1 MNLHEFLTPIQDI
14 CRRPGPFDRIVL
26 TSRVRLARNLKDTP
40 FPGRATK
47 QQRDEHLQIIKPV
60 VESLTSMKKGFSQ
73 ELNDLADLDRQL
85 LVERHLISREL
96 AKKKQGAAFVLSKDE
111 TCSIMINEED
121 HLRMQVILP
130 GLQVKEAWK
139 AVDKIDTQLENK
151 LPIAF
156 SGRYGFLTACPTNT
170 GTGMR
175 VSAMLHLPG
184 LVIAEHMQQTITAV
198 NKLGLAVRGLYGE
211 GTEALGNV
219 FQISNQMTL
228 GETEFDIIER
238 LNKVVV
244 QIIENEENA
253 RAKLLES
260 NPEMVFN
267 NIGRAY
273 GILTNAHVISSKE
286 AKNLLSLLRL
296 GLDLGYFP
304 EMDPEVVDEL
314 FIVTEPAHIQHR
326 ECKKMSPEERDIMRA
341 TQLRERLEGMQ
352 RPSMQVIAAKNDDQ
366 PDTGESDSS
375 EDTQT
380 DAEDGSGQET

>member
-1 MNLHEFLTPIQDI
+1 
-14 CRRPGPFDRIVL
+14 
-26 TSRVRLARNLKDTP
+26 
-40 FPGRATK
+40 
-47 QQRDEHLQIIKPV
+47 
-60 VESLTSMKKGFSQ
+60 MKKGFAS
-73 ELNDLADLDRQL
+73 DLVSLEDLDRQL

-130 GLQVKEAWK
+130 GLQIKEAWK
-139 AVDKIDTQLENK
+139 AVNKLDTLLEDK

-170 GTGMR
+170 GTGIR

-228 GETEFDIIER
+228 GETENDIIER

-244 QIIENEENA
+244 QVIENEENA

-260 NPEMVFN
+260 NPEMLFN

-304 EMDPEVVDEL
+304 DMDPEVVDEL
-314 FIVTEPAHIQHR
+314 FIVTEPGHIQSK
-326 ECKKMSPEERDIMRA
+326 EAKKMSPEERDIMRA
-341 TQLRERLEGMQ
+341 TQLRERLEGMAKPQ
-352 RPSMQVIAAKNDDQ
+352 MATASDEDPPSEN
-366 PDTGESDSS
+366 PEGS
-375 EDTQT
+375 E
-380 DAEDGSGQET
+380 EEEGPSEC

>member
-1 MNLHEFLTPIQDI
+1 MNLHQFLTPILDI

-40 FPGRATK
+40 FPGRASK
-47 QQRDEHLQIIKPV
+47 QQREDHLQAIQPV
-60 VESLTSMKKGFSQ
+60 VEALPPMKKGFAS
-73 ELNDLADLDRQL
+73 DLVSLEDLDRQL

-130 GLQVKEAWK
+130 GLQIKEAWK
-139 AVDKIDTQLENK
+139 AVNKLDTLLEDK

-170 GTGMR
+170 GTGIR

-228 GETEFDIIER
+228 GETENDIIER

-260 NPEMVFN
+260 NPEMLFN

-304 EMDPEVVDEL
+304 DMDPEVVDEL
-314 FIVTEPAHIQHR
+314 FIVTEPGHIQFK
-326 ECKKMSPEERDIMRA
+326 EAKKMSPEERDIMRA
-341 TQLRERLEGMQ
+341 TQLRERLEGMAKPQ
-352 RPSMQVIAAKNDDQ
+352 MATASDEDPPSEN
-366 PDTGESDSS
+366 PEGS
-375 EDTQT
+375 E
-380 DAEDGSGQET
+380 EEEGPSEC

>member
-1 MNLHEFLTPIQDI
+1 MNLHQFLTPIQDI

-40 FPGRATK
+40 FPGRASK
-47 QQRDEHLQIIKPV
+47 QQREDHLQAIQPV
-60 VESLTSMKKGFSQ
+60 VEALPPMKKGFSG
-73 ELNDLADLDRQL
+73 DLVSLEDLDRQL

-139 AVDKIDTQLENK
+139 AVNKLDTLLEDK

-170 GTGMR
+170 GTGIR

-228 GETEFDIIER
+228 GETENDIIER

-260 NPEMVFN
+260 NPEMLFN

-304 EMDPEVVDEL
+304 DMDPEVVDEL
-314 FIVTEPAHIQHR
+314 FIVTEPGHIQFK
-326 ECKKMSPEERDIMRA
+326 EAKKMSPEERDIMRA
-341 TQLRERLEGMQ
+341 TQLRERLKGM
-352 RPSMQVIAAKNDDQ
+352 AKPQ
-366 PDTGESDSS
+366 MSTASDEDPPS
-375 EDTQT
+375 EDP
-380 DAEDGSGQET
+380 EGSEEEEGPSEC

>member
-1 MNLHEFLTPIQDI
+1 MNLHQFLTPIQDI

-40 FPGRATK
+40 FPGRASK
-47 QQRDEHLQIIKPV
+47 QQREDHLQAIQPV
-60 VESLTSMKKGFSQ
+60 VEALPPMKKGFSS
-73 ELNDLADLDRQL
+73 DLVSLEDLDRQL

-130 GLQVKEAWK
+130 GLQIKEAWK
-139 AVDKIDTQLENK
+139 AVNKLDTLLEDK

-170 GTGMR
+170 GTGIR

-228 GETEFDIIER
+228 GETENDIIER

-260 NPEMVFN
+260 NPEMLFN

-304 EMDPEVVDEL
+304 VMDPEVVDEL
-314 FIVTEPAHIQHR
+314 FIVTEPGHIQFK
-326 ECKKMSPEERDIMRA
+326 EAKKMSPEERDIMRA
-341 TQLRERLEGMQ
+341 TQLRERLEGM
-352 RPSMQVIAAKNDDQ
+352 AK
-366 PDTGESDSS
+366 PEMATASDEDPPS
-375 EDTQT
+375 EDP
-380 DAEDGSGQET
+380 EGSEEEEGPSEC

>member
-1 MNLHEFLTPIQDI
+1 MNLHQFLTPIQDI

-40 FPGRATK
+40 FPGRASK
-47 QQRDEHLQIIKPV
+47 QQREDHLQAIQPV
-60 VESLTSMKKGFSQ
+60 VEALPPMKKGFAS
-73 ELNDLADLDRQL
+73 DLVSLEDLDRQL

-130 GLQVKEAWK
+130 GLQIKEAWK
-139 AVDKIDTQLENK
+139 AVNKLDTLLEDK

-170 GTGMR
+170 GTGIR

-228 GETEFDIIER
+228 GETENDIIER

-260 NPEMVFN
+260 NPEMLFN

-304 EMDPEVVDEL
+304 DMDPEVVDEL
-314 FIVTEPAHIQHR
+314 FIVTEPGHIQFK
-326 ECKKMSPEERDIMRA
+326 EAKKMSPEERDIMRA
-341 TQLRERLEGMQ
+341 TQLRERLEGMAKPQ
-352 RPSMQVIAAKNDDQ
+352 MATASDEDPPSEN
-366 PDTGESDSS
+366 PEGS
-375 EDTQT
+375 E
-380 DAEDGSGQET
+380 EEEGPSEC

>member
-1 MNLHEFLTPIQDI
+1 MNLHQFLTPIQDI

-40 FPGRATK
+40 FPGRASK
-47 QQRDEHLQIIKPV
+47 QQREDHLQAIQPV
-60 VESLTSMKKGFSQ
+60 VEALPPMKKGFASDLVSL
-73 ELNDLADLDRQL
+73 EDLNRQL

-130 GLQVKEAWK
+130 GLQIKEAWK
-139 AVDKIDTQLENK
+139 AVNKLDTLLEDK

-170 GTGMR
+170 GTGIR

-228 GETEFDIIER
+228 GETENDIIER

-260 NPEMVFN
+260 NPEMLFN

-304 EMDPEVVDEL
+304 DMDPEVVDEL
-314 FIVTEPAHIQHR
+314 FIVTEPGHIQFK
-326 ECKKMSPEERDIMRA
+326 EAKKMSPEERDIMRA
-341 TQLRERLEGMQ
+341 TQLRERLEGMAKPLMSTASDEDP
-352 RPSMQVIAAKNDDQ
+352 PSEN
-366 PDTGESDSS
+366 PEGS
-375 EDTQT
+375 E
-380 DAEDGSGQET
+380 EEEGPSEC

>member
-1 MNLHEFLTPIQDI
+1 MNLHQFLTPIQDI

-40 FPGRATK
+40 FPGRASK
-47 QQRDEHLQIIKPV
+47 QQREDHLQAIQPV
-60 VESLTSMKKGFSQ
+60 VEALPPMKKGFAS
-73 ELNDLADLDRQL
+73 DLVSLEDLDRQL

-130 GLQVKEAWK
+130 GLQIKEAWK
-139 AVDKIDTQLENK
+139 AVNKLDTLLEDK

-170 GTGMR
+170 GTGIR

-228 GETEFDIIER
+228 GETENDIIER

-260 NPEMVFN
+260 NPEILFN

-304 EMDPEVVDEL
+304 DMDPEVVDEL
-314 FIVTEPAHIQHR
+314 FIVTEPGHIQSK
-326 ECKKMSPEERDIMRA
+326 EAKKMSPEERDIMRA
-341 TQLRERLEGMQ
+341 TQLRERLEGMAKPQ
-352 RPSMQVIAAKNDDQ
+352 MATASDEDPPSENPEV
-366 PDTGESDSS
+366 S
-375 EDTQT
+375 E
-380 DAEDGSGQET
+380 EEEGPSEC

>member
-1 MNLHEFLTPIQDI
+1 MNLHQFLTPIQDI

-40 FPGRATK
+40 FPGRASK
-47 QQRDEHLQIIKPV
+47 QQREDHLQAIQPV
-60 VESLTSMKKGFSQ
+60 VEALPPMKKGFAS
-73 ELNDLADLDRQL
+73 DLVSLEDLDRQL

-130 GLQVKEAWK
+130 GLQIKEAWK
-139 AVDKIDTQLENK
+139 AVNKLDTLLEDK

-170 GTGMR
+170 GTGIR

-228 GETEFDIIER
+228 GETENDIIER

-260 NPEMVFN
+260 NPEMLFN

-304 EMDPEVVDEL
+304 DMDPEVVDEL
-314 FIVTEPAHIQHR
+314 FIVTEPGHIQSK
-326 ECKKMSPEERDIMRA
+326 EAKKMSPEERDIMRA
-341 TQLRERLEGMQ
+341 TQLRERLEGMAKPQ
-352 RPSMQVIAAKNDDQ
+352 MATASDEDPPSEN
-366 PDTGESDSS
+366 PEGS
-375 EDTQT
+375 E
-380 DAEDGSGQET
+380 EEEGPSEC

>member
-1 MNLHEFLTPIQDI
+1 MNLHQFLTPIQDI

-40 FPGRATK
+40 FPGRASK
-47 QQRDEHLQIIKPV
+47 QQREDHLQAIQPV
-60 VESLTSMKKGFSQ
+60 VEALPPMKKGFAS
-73 ELNDLADLDRQL
+73 DLVSLEDLDRQL

-130 GLQVKEAWK
+130 GLQIKEAWK
-139 AVDKIDTQLENK
+139 AVNKLDTLLEDK

-156 SGRYGFLTACPTNT
+156 SGRYGFLPACPTNT
-170 GTGMR
+170 GTGIR

-198 NKLGLAVRGLYGE
+198 NKLGLAVRGLYGA
-211 GTEALGNV
+211 GTAALGNV

-228 GETEFDIIER
+228 GETENDIIER

-244 QIIENEENA
+244 QVIENEENA

-260 NPEMVFN
+260 NPEMLFN

-304 EMDPEVVDEL
+304 DMDPEVVDEL
-314 FIVTEPAHIQHR
+314 FIVTEPGHIQFK
-326 ECKKMSPEERDIMRA
+326 EAKKMSPEERDSMRA
-341 TQLRERLEGMQ
+341 TQLRERLEGMAKPQ
-352 RPSMQVIAAKNDDQ
+352 MATASDEDPPSEN
-366 PDTGESDSS
+366 PEGS
-375 EDTQT
+375 E
-380 DAEDGSGQET
+380 EEEGPSEC

>member
-1 MNLHEFLTPIQDI
+1 MNLHQFLTPIQDI

-40 FPGRATK
+40 FPGRASK
-47 QQRDEHLQIIKPV
+47 QQREDHLQAIQPV
-60 VESLTSMKKGFSQ
+60 VEALPPMKKGFAS
-73 ELNDLADLDRQL
+73 DLVSLEDLDRQL

-130 GLQVKEAWK
+130 GLQIKEAWK
-139 AVDKIDTQLENK
+139 AVNKLDTLLEDK

-170 GTGMR
+170 GTGIR

-228 GETEFDIIER
+228 GETENDIIER

-260 NPEMVFN
+260 NPEMLFN

-304 EMDPEVVDEL
+304 DMDPEVVDEL
-314 FIVTEPAHIQHR
+314 FIVTEPGHIQFK
-326 ECKKMSPEERDIMRA
+326 EAKKMSPEERDIMRA
-341 TQLRERLEGMQ
+341 TQLRERLEGMAKPLMSTASDEDP
-352 RPSMQVIAAKNDDQ
+352 PSEN
-366 PDTGESDSS
+366 PEGS
-375 EDTQT
+375 E
-380 DAEDGSGQET
+380 EEEGPSEC

>member
-1 MNLHEFLTPIQDI
+1 MNLHQFLTPIQDI

-40 FPGRATK
+40 FPGRASK
-47 QQRDEHLQIIKPV
+47 QQREDHLQAIQPV
-60 VESLTSMKKGFSQ
+60 VEALPPMKKGFSS
-73 ELNDLADLDRQL
+73 DLVSLEDLDRQL

-130 GLQVKEAWK
+130 GLQIKEAWK
-139 AVDKIDTQLENK
+139 AVNKLDTLLEDK

-170 GTGMR
+170 GTGIR

-228 GETEFDIIER
+228 GETENDIIER

-260 NPEMVFN
+260 NPEMLFN

-304 EMDPEVVDEL
+304 DMDPEVVDEL
-314 FIVTEPAHIQHR
+314 FIVTEPGHIQFK
-326 ECKKMSPEERDIMRA
+326 EAKKMSPEERDIMRA
-341 TQLRERLEGMQ
+341 TQLRERLEGM
-352 RPSMQVIAAKNDDQ
+352 AKPQMTTSSDDD
-366 PDTGESDSS
+366 PSS
-375 EDTQT
+375 ENP
-380 DAEDGSGQET
+380 EESEEEEGPSEC

>member
-1 MNLHEFLTPIQDI
+1 MNLHQFLTPIQDI

-40 FPGRATK
+40 FPGRASK
-47 QQRDEHLQIIKPV
+47 QQREDHLQAIQPV
-60 VESLTSMKKGFSQ
+60 VEALPPMKKGFAS
-73 ELNDLADLDRQL
+73 DLVSLEDLDRQL

-130 GLQVKEAWK
+130 GLQIKEAWK
-139 AVDKIDTQLENK
+139 AVNKLDTLLEDK

-170 GTGMR
+170 GTGIR

-228 GETEFDIIER
+228 GETENDIIER

-260 NPEMVFN
+260 NPEMLFN

-304 EMDPEVVDEL
+304 DMDPEVVDEL
-314 FIVTEPAHIQHR
+314 FIVTEPGHIQFK
-326 ECKKMSPEERDIMRA
+326 EAKKMSPEERDIMRA
-341 TQLRERLEGMQ
+341 TQLRERLEGMAKPQ
-352 RPSMQVIAAKNDDQ
+352 MSTVSDEDPPSEN
-366 PDTGESDSS
+366 PEGS
-375 EDTQT
+375 E
-380 DAEDGSGQET
+380 EEEGPSEC

>member
-1 MNLHEFLTPIQDI
+1 MKLHQFLTPIQNI

-26 TSRVRLARNLKDTP
+26 TSRVRLARNLKDMP
-40 FPGRATK
+40 FPGRASK
-47 QQRDEHLQIIKPV
+47 QQREDHLRAIQPV
-60 VESLTSMKKGFSQ
+60 VQALPPMKKGFSS
-73 ELNDLADLDRQL
+73 DLVSLKDLDRQL

-130 GLQVKEAWK
+130 GLQIKEAWK
-139 AVDKIDTQLENK
+139 AVNKLDTLLENK

-170 GTGMR
+170 GTGIR

-228 GETEFDIIER
+228 GETENDIIER

-253 RAKLLES
+253 RAKLLEG
-260 NPEMVFN
+260 NPEMLFN

-304 EMDPEVVDEL
+304 DMNPEVVDEL
-314 FIVTEPAHIQHR
+314 FIVTEPGHIQFK
-326 ECKKMSPEERDIMRA
+326 EAKKMSPEERDIMRA
-341 TQLRERLEGMQ
+341 TQLRERLEGM
-352 RPSMQVIAAKNDDQ
+352 AKPQMSNA
-366 PDTGESDSS
+366 SD
-375 EDTQT
+375 EDPTSQ
-380 DAEDGSGQET
+380 DPEGAEEEGQSKS

>member
-1 MNLHEFLTPIQDI
+1 MNLHQFLTPIQDI

-40 FPGRATK
+40 FPGRASK
-47 QQRDEHLQIIKPV
+47 QQREDHLQAIQPV
-60 VESLTSMKKGFSQ
+60 VEALPPMKKGFAS
-73 ELNDLADLDRQL
+73 DLVSLEDLDRQL

-130 GLQVKEAWK
+130 GLQIKEAWK
-139 AVDKIDTQLENK
+139 AVNKLDTLLEDK

-170 GTGMR
+170 GTGIR

-228 GETEFDIIER
+228 GETENDIIER

-244 QIIENEENA
+244 QVIENEENA

-260 NPEMVFN
+260 NPEMLFN

-304 EMDPEVVDEL
+304 DMDPEVVDEL
-314 FIVTEPAHIQHR
+314 FIVTEPGHIQFK
-326 ECKKMSPEERDIMRA
+326 EAKKMSPEERDIMRA
-341 TQLRERLEGMQ
+341 TQLRERLEGMAKPQ
-352 RPSMQVIAAKNDDQ
+352 MSTVSDEDPPSEN
-366 PDTGESDSS
+366 PEGS
-375 EDTQT
+375 E
-380 DAEDGSGQET
+380 EEEGPSEC

>member
-1 MNLHEFLTPIQDI
+1 MNLHQFLTPIQDI

-40 FPGRATK
+40 FPGRASK
-47 QQRDEHLQIIKPV
+47 QQREDHLQAIQPV
-60 VESLTSMKKGFSQ
+60 VEALPPMKKGFAS
-73 ELNDLADLDRQL
+73 DLVSLEDLDRQL

-130 GLQVKEAWK
+130 GLQIKEAWK
-139 AVDKIDTQLENK
+139 AVNKLDTLLEDK

-170 GTGMR
+170 GTGIR

-228 GETEFDIIER
+228 GETENDIIER

-260 NPEMVFN
+260 NPEMLFN

-304 EMDPEVVDEL
+304 DMDPEVVDEL
-314 FIVTEPAHIQHR
+314 FIVTEPGHIQFK
-326 ECKKMSPEERDIMRA
+326 EAKKMSPEERDIMRA
-341 TQLRERLEGMQ
+341 TKLRKRLEGM
-352 RPSMQVIAAKNDDQ
+352 AKPQ
-366 PDTGESDSS
+366 MSTASDEDPPS
-375 EDTQT
+375 EDP
-380 DAEDGSGQET
+380 EGSEEEEGPSEC

>member
-1 MNLHEFLTPIQDI
+1 MNLHQFLTPIQDI

-40 FPGRATK
+40 FPGRASK
-47 QQRDEHLQIIKPV
+47 QQREDHLQAIQPV
-60 VESLTSMKKGFSQ
+60 VEALPPMKKGFAS
-73 ELNDLADLDRQL
+73 DLVSLEDLDRQL

-130 GLQVKEAWK
+130 GLQIKEAWK
-139 AVDKIDTQLENK
+139 AVNKLDTLLEDK

-170 GTGMR
+170 GTGIR

-228 GETEFDIIER
+228 GETENDIIER

-253 RAKLLES
+253 RPKSLES
-260 NPEMVFN
+260 NPAKLSN
-267 NIGRAY
+267 NTGRAY

-304 EMDPEVVDEL
+304 DMDPEVVDEL
-314 FIVTEPAHIQHR
+314 FIVTEPGHIQFK
-326 ECKKMSPEERDIMRA
+326 EAKKMSPEERDIMRA
-341 TQLRERLEGMQ
+341 TQLRERLEGMAKPLMSTASDEDP
-352 RPSMQVIAAKNDDQ
+352 PSEN
-366 PDTGESDSS
+366 PEGS
-375 EDTQT
+375 E
-380 DAEDGSGQET
+380 EEEGPSEC

>member
-1 MNLHEFLTPIQDI
+1 MNLHQFLTPIQDI

-40 FPGRATK
+40 FPGRASK
-47 QQRDEHLQIIKPV
+47 QQREDHLQAIQPV
-60 VESLTSMKKGFSQ
+60 VEALPPMKKGFAS
-73 ELNDLADLDRQL
+73 DLVSLEDLDRQL

-130 GLQVKEAWK
+130 GLQIKEAWK
-139 AVDKIDTQLENK
+139 AVNKLDTLLEDK

-170 GTGMR
+170 GTGIR

-228 GETEFDIIER
+228 GETENDIIER
-238 LNKVVV
+238 LNKVVM

-260 NPEMVFN
+260 NPEMLFN

-304 EMDPEVVDEL
+304 DMDPEVVDEL
-314 FIVTEPAHIQHR
+314 FIVTEPGHIQFK
-326 ECKKMSPEERDIMRA
+326 EAKKMSPEERDIMRA
-341 TQLRERLEGMQ
+341 TQLRERLEGMAKPQ
-352 RPSMQVIAAKNDDQ
+352 MATASDEDPPSEN
-366 PDTGESDSS
+366 PEGS
-375 EDTQT
+375 E
-380 DAEDGSGQET
+380 EEEGPSEC

>member
-1 MNLHEFLTPIQDI
+1 MNLHQFLTPIQDI

-40 FPGRATK
+40 FPGRASK
-47 QQRDEHLQIIKPV
+47 QQREDHLQAIQPV
-60 VESLTSMKKGFSQ
+60 VEALPPMKKGFAS
-73 ELNDLADLDRQL
+73 DLVSLEDLDRQL

-130 GLQVKEAWK
+130 GLQIKEAWK
-139 AVDKIDTQLENK
+139 AVNKLDTLLEDK

-170 GTGMR
+170 GTGIR

-228 GETEFDIIER
+228 GETENDIIER

-260 NPEMVFN
+260 NPEMLFN

-304 EMDPEVVDEL
+304 DMDPEVVDEL
-314 FIVTEPAHIQHR
+314 FIVTEPGHIQFK
-326 ECKKMSPEERDIMRA
+326 EAKKMSPEERDIMRA
-341 TQLRERLEGMQ
+341 TQLRERLEGM
-352 RPSMQVIAAKNDDQ
+352 AKPQ
-366 PDTGESDSS
+366 MSTASDEDHPS
-375 EDTQT
+375 EDP
-380 DAEDGSGQET
+380 EGSEEEEGPSEC

>member
-1 MNLHEFLTPIQDI
+1 MNLHQFLTPIQDI

-40 FPGRATK
+40 FPGRASK
-47 QQRDEHLQIIKPV
+47 QQREDHLQAIQPV
-60 VESLTSMKKGFSQ
+60 VEALPPMKKGFAS
-73 ELNDLADLDRQL
+73 DLVSLEDLDRQL

-130 GLQVKEAWK
+130 GLQIKEAWK
-139 AVDKIDTQLENK
+139 AVNKLDTLLEDK

-170 GTGMR
+170 GTGIR

-228 GETEFDIIER
+228 GETENDIIER

-244 QIIENEENA
+244 QVIENEENA

-260 NPEMVFN
+260 NPEMLFN

-304 EMDPEVVDEL
+304 DMDPEVVDEL
-314 FIVTEPAHIQHR
+314 FIVTEPGHIQFK
-326 ECKKMSPEERDIMRA
+326 EAKKMSPEERDIMRA
-341 TQLRERLEGMQ
+341 TQLRERLEGMAKPQ
-352 RPSMQVIAAKNDDQ
+352 MATASDEDPPSEN
-366 PDTGESDSS
+366 PEGS
-375 EDTQT
+375 E
-380 DAEDGSGQET
+380 EEEGPSEC

>member
-1 MNLHEFLTPIQDI
+1 MNLHQFLTPIQDI

-40 FPGRATK
+40 FPGRASK
-47 QQRDEHLQIIKPV
+47 QQREDHLQAIQPV
-60 VESLTSMKKGFSQ
+60 VEALPPMKKGFSS
-73 ELNDLADLDRQL
+73 DLVSLEDLDRQL

-130 GLQVKEAWK
+130 GLQIKEAWK
-139 AVDKIDTQLENK
+139 AVNKLDTLLEDK

-170 GTGMR
+170 GTGIR

-228 GETEFDIIER
+228 GETENDIIER

-260 NPEMVFN
+260 NPEMLFN

-304 EMDPEVVDEL
+304 DMDPEVVDEL
-314 FIVTEPAHIQHR
+314 FIVTEPGHIQFK
-326 ECKKMSPEERDIMRA
+326 EAKKMSPEERDIMRA
-341 TQLRERLEGMQ
+341 TQLRERLEGMAKPQ
-352 RPSMQVIAAKNDDQ
+352 MTAA
-366 PDTGESDSS
+366 SDEDPPS
-375 EDTQT
+375 EDP
-380 DAEDGSGQET
+380 EGSEEEGPSEC

>member
-1 MNLHEFLTPIQDI
+1 MNLHQFLTPIQDI
-14 CRRPGPFDRIVL
+14 CRRRGPFDRIVL

-40 FPGRATK
+40 FPGRASK
-47 QQRDEHLQIIKPV
+47 QQREDHLQAIQPV
-60 VESLTSMKKGFSQ
+60 VEALPPMKKGFAS
-73 ELNDLADLDRQL
+73 DLVSLEDLDRQL

-130 GLQVKEAWK
+130 GLQIKEAWK
-139 AVDKIDTQLENK
+139 AVNKLDTLLEDK

-170 GTGMR
+170 GTGIR

-228 GETEFDIIER
+228 GETENDIIER

-260 NPEMVFN
+260 NPEMLFN

-304 EMDPEVVDEL
+304 DMDPEVVDEL
-314 FIVTEPAHIQHR
+314 FIVTEPGHIQFK
-326 ECKKMSPEERDIMRA
+326 EAKKMSPEERDIMRA
-341 TQLRERLEGMQ
+341 TQLRERLEGMAKPLMSTASDEDP
-352 RPSMQVIAAKNDDQ
+352 PSEN
-366 PDTGESDSS
+366 PEGS
-375 EDTQT
+375 E
-380 DAEDGSGQET
+380 EEEGPSEC

>member
-1 MNLHEFLTPIQDI
+1 MNLHQFLTPIQDI

-40 FPGRATK
+40 FPGRASK
-47 QQRDEHLQIIKPV
+47 QQREDHLQAIQPV
-60 VESLTSMKKGFSQ
+60 VEALPPMKKGFSS
-73 ELNDLADLDRQL
+73 DLVSLEDLDRQL

-130 GLQVKEAWK
+130 GLQIKEAWK
-139 AVDKIDTQLENK
+139 AVNKLDTLLEDK

-170 GTGMR
+170 GTGIR

-228 GETEFDIIER
+228 GETENDIIER

-260 NPEMVFN
+260 NPEMLFN

-304 EMDPEVVDEL
+304 DMDPEVVDEL
-314 FIVTEPAHIQHR
+314 FIVTEPGHIQFK
-326 ECKKMSPEERDIMRA
+326 EAKKMSPEERDIMRA
-341 TQLRERLEGMQ
+341 TQLRERLEGMAKPEMATASDEDP
-352 RPSMQVIAAKNDDQ
+352 PSEN
-366 PDTGESDSS
+366 PEGS
-375 EDTQT
+375 E
-380 DAEDGSGQET
+380 EEEGPSEC

>member
-1 MNLHEFLTPIQDI
+1 MKLHQFLTPIQNI

-26 TSRVRLARNLKDTP
+26 TSRVRLARNLKDMP
-40 FPGRATK
+40 FPGRASK
-47 QQRDEHLQIIKPV
+47 QQREDHLRAIQPV
-60 VESLTSMKKGFSQ
+60 VQALPPMKKGFSS
-73 ELNDLADLDRQL
+73 DLVSLKDLDRQL

-130 GLQVKEAWK
+130 GLQIKEAWK
-139 AVDKIDTQLENK
+139 AVNKLDTLLENK

-170 GTGMR
+170 GTGIR

-228 GETEFDIIER
+228 GETENDIIER

-253 RAKLLES
+253 RAKLLEG
-260 NPEMVFN
+260 NPEMLFN

-304 EMDPEVVDEL
+304 DMNPEVVDEL
-314 FIVTEPAHIQHR
+314 FIVTEPGHIQFK
-326 ECKKMSPEERDIMRA
+326 EAKKMSPEERDIMRA
-341 TQLRERLEGMQ
+341 TQLRERLEGM
-352 RPSMQVIAAKNDDQ
+352 AKPQMSNA
-366 PDTGESDSS
+366 SD
-375 EDTQT
+375 EDPISQ
-380 DAEDGSGQET
+380 DPEGAEEEGQSKS

>member
-1 MNLHEFLTPIQDI
+1 MNLHQFLTPIQDI

-40 FPGRATK
+40 FPGRASK
-47 QQRDEHLQIIKPV
+47 QQREDHLQAIQPV
-60 VESLTSMKKGFSQ
+60 VEALPPMKKGFAS
-73 ELNDLADLDRQL
+73 DLVSLEDLDRQL

-130 GLQVKEAWK
+130 GLQIKEAWK
-139 AVDKIDTQLENK
+139 AVNKLDTLLEDK

-170 GTGMR
+170 GTGIR

-228 GETEFDIIER
+228 GETENDIIER

-260 NPEMVFN
+260 NPEMLFN

-296 GLDLGYFP
+296 GLDLGYYP
-304 EMDPEVVDEL
+304 DMDPEVVDEL
-314 FIVTEPAHIQHR
+314 FIVTEPGHIQFK
-326 ECKKMSPEERDIMRA
+326 EAKKMSPEERDIMRA
-341 TQLRERLEGMQ
+341 TQLRERLEGMAKPQ
-352 RPSMQVIAAKNDDQ
+352 MTAA
-366 PDTGESDSS
+366 SDEDPPS
-375 EDTQT
+375 EDP
-380 DAEDGSGQET
+380 EGSEEEKGPSEC

>member
-1 MNLHEFLTPIQDI
+1 MNLHQFLTPIQDI

-40 FPGRATK
+40 FPGRASK
-47 QQRDEHLQIIKPV
+47 QQREDHLQAIQPV
-60 VESLTSMKKGFSQ
+60 VEALPPMKKGFAS
-73 ELNDLADLDRQL
+73 DLVSLEDLDRQL

-130 GLQVKEAWK
+130 GLQIKEAWK
-139 AVDKIDTQLENK
+139 AVNKLDTLLEDK

-170 GTGMR
+170 GTGIR

-228 GETEFDIIER
+228 GETENDIIER

-260 NPEMVFN
+260 NPEMLFN

-304 EMDPEVVDEL
+304 DMDPEVVDEL
-314 FIVTEPAHIQHR
+314 FIVTEPGHIQFK
-326 ECKKMSPEERDIMRA
+326 EAKKMSPEERDIMRA
-341 TQLRERLEGMQ
+341 TQLRERLEGMAKPQ
-352 RPSMQVIAAKNDDQ
+352 MTAA
-366 PDTGESDSS
+366 SDEDPPS
-375 EDTQT
+375 EDP
-380 DAEDGSGQET
+380 EGSEEEEGPSEC

>member
-1 MNLHEFLTPIQDI
+1 MNLHQFLTPIQDI

-40 FPGRATK
+40 FPGRASK
-47 QQRDEHLQIIKPV
+47 QQREDHLQAIQPV
-60 VESLTSMKKGFSQ
+60 VEALPPMKKGFSS
-73 ELNDLADLDRQL
+73 DLVSLEDLDRQL

-130 GLQVKEAWK
+130 GLQIKEAWK
-139 AVDKIDTQLENK
+139 AVNKLDTLLEDK

-170 GTGMR
+170 GTGIR

-228 GETEFDIIER
+228 GETENDIIER

-260 NPEMVFN
+260 NPEMLFN

-304 EMDPEVVDEL
+304 VMDPEVVDEL
-314 FIVTEPAHIQHR
+314 FIVTEPGHIQFK
-326 ECKKMSPEERDIMRA
+326 EAKKMSPEERDIMRA
-341 TQLRERLEGMQ
+341 TQLRERLEGMAKPEMATASDEDP
-352 RPSMQVIAAKNDDQ
+352 PSEN
-366 PDTGESDSS
+366 PEGS
-375 EDTQT
+375 E
-380 DAEDGSGQET
+380 EEEGPSEC

>member
-1 MNLHEFLTPIQDI
+1 MNLHQFLTPIQDI

-40 FPGRATK
+40 FPGRASK
-47 QQRDEHLQIIKPV
+47 QQREDHLQAIQPV
-60 VESLTSMKKGFSQ
+60 VEALPPMKKGFAS
-73 ELNDLADLDRQL
+73 DLVSLEDLDRQL

-130 GLQVKEAWK
+130 GLQIKEAWK
-139 AVDKIDTQLENK
+139 AVNKLDTLLEDK

-170 GTGMR
+170 GTGIR

-228 GETEFDIIER
+228 GETENDIIER

-260 NPEMVFN
+260 NPEMLFN

-304 EMDPEVVDEL
+304 DMDPEVVDEL
-314 FIVTEPAHIQHR
+314 FIVTEPGHIQFK
-326 ECKKMSPEERDIMRA
+326 EAKKMSPEERDIMRA
-341 TQLRERLEGMQ
+341 TQLRERLEGMAKPQ
-352 RPSMQVIAAKNDDQ
+352 MATASDEDPPSEN
-366 PDTGESDSS
+366 PEGSEEEESPS
-375 EDTQT
+375 EC
-380 DAEDGSGQET
+380 

>member
-1 MNLHEFLTPIQDI
+1 MNLHQFLTPIQDI

-40 FPGRATK
+40 FPGRASK
-47 QQRDEHLQIIKPV
+47 QQREDHLQAIQPV
-60 VESLTSMKKGFSQ
+60 VEALPPMKKGFAS
-73 ELNDLADLDRQL
+73 DLVSLEDLDRQL

-130 GLQVKEAWK
+130 GLQIKEAWK
-139 AVDKIDTQLENK
+139 AVNKLDTLLEDK

-170 GTGMR
+170 GTGIR

-228 GETEFDIIER
+228 GETENDIIER

-244 QIIENEENA
+244 QVIENEENA

-260 NPEMVFN
+260 NPEMLFN

-304 EMDPEVVDEL
+304 DMDPEVVDEL
-314 FIVTEPAHIQHR
+314 FIVTEPGHIQSK
-326 ECKKMSPEERDIMRA
+326 EAKKMSPEERDIMRA
-341 TQLRERLEGMQ
+341 TQLRERLEGMAKPQ
-352 RPSMQVIAAKNDDQ
+352 MATASDEDPPSEN
-366 PDTGESDSS
+366 PEGS
-375 EDTQT
+375 E
-380 DAEDGSGQET
+380 EEEGPSEC

>member
-1 MNLHEFLTPIQDI
+1 MNLHQFLTPIQDI

-40 FPGRATK
+40 FPGRASK
-47 QQRDEHLQIIKPV
+47 QQREDHLQAIQPV
-60 VESLTSMKKGFSQ
+60 VEALPPMKKGFAS
-73 ELNDLADLDRQL
+73 DLVSLEDLDRQL

-139 AVDKIDTQLENK
+139 AVNKLDTLLEDK

-170 GTGMR
+170 GTGIR

-228 GETEFDIIER
+228 GETENDIIER

-244 QIIENEENA
+244 QVIENEENA

-260 NPEMVFN
+260 NPEMLFN

-304 EMDPEVVDEL
+304 DMDPEVVDEL
-314 FIVTEPAHIQHR
+314 FIVTEPGHIQSK
-326 ECKKMSPEERDIMRA
+326 EAKKMSPEERDIMRA
-341 TQLRERLEGMQ
+341 TQLRERLEGMAKPQ
-352 RPSMQVIAAKNDDQ
+352 MATASDEDPPSEN
-366 PDTGESDSS
+366 PEGS
-375 EDTQT
+375 E
-380 DAEDGSGQET
+380 EEEGPSEC